1 MGLPYRAKTIAL
13 FFLELGELEGIPITH
28 MKLQKLIY
36 VAHGWCLAIHGKPLI
51 EESIE
56 AWRYG
61 PVIGNVYQWLKHCGS
76 APIQLKDLYVSDN
89 NQLRLADLKQDKST
103 VALLERVWDVHK
115 NFDDIKLSGMTHLPT
130 SPWAQV
136 RGKTP
141 ENKFNITID
150 DSLIRDYFVAHARR

>member
-1 MGLPYRAKTIAL
+1 MSLPYRAKTVAL
-13 FFLELGELEGIPITH
+13 FFLELGELEAIPITH

-61 PVIGNVYQWLKHCGS
+61 PMIGNVYQWLKHFGS
-76 APIQLKDLYVSDN
+76 DPIQLSDLDASDN
-89 NQLRLADLKQDKST
+89 HKRRLAELKQDTST
-103 VALLERVWDVHK
+103 VELLERVWQVHK

-136 RGKTP
+136 REKTP
-141 ENKFNITID
+141 ETKFNITID
-150 DSLIRDYFVAHARR
+150 DSLIRDYFVAHAKR